1 MMKIFSLHEF
11 DTPSDDNLA
20 TVALIEDVLHYCNY
34 ENLTDELQPFSKY
47 LREYPEVVITSDIL
61 ATLCVAASSEP
72 QEVTPVLH
80 WIATR
85 LKWILDLVDR
95 GIYQRETLPTFG
107 SGSIADIVHTRD
119 WETSLI
125 RCISWHPH
133 CARLAVA
140 TRDDRIRIFSHEI
153 PIISILKHS
162 AQKSVCCISWRPL
175 AGKQL
180 AVACH
185 AGVLIWTIE
194 LGAASNFLSHAVL
207 LKQRNHTPVT
217 SVVWHPQGDLLVSCS
232 PTDTR
237 MLIWDTSKKESVPLR
252 RVGGDGLCFACWS
265 PCGSRLFSATCRN
278 IFRVW
283 NTGVA
288 TLWHADKWTVPIG
301 RVAVACFGPNLTLL
315 FATDEDSGKIFFLPL
330 QENIFDVKKLS
341 LDDVKMAVPLID
353 LTKVN
358 FLDDNY
364 VTVGGRIT
372 AMKWDP
378 TGRYLA
384 ILFQDSPY
392 IALVKTKLGTLS
404 RVIDIKPGCLIKGFS
419 GEVPNCIDFNQK
431 CQKELGNL
439 VCLTIAWSSGRIQH
453 FPIVEK
459 ETVPAMNTNCTKMHL
474 EDYHVNRCEEDV
486 QRAISK
492 SIKQES
498 FNSLHLTP
506 ITTIN
511 TSSQPCWVTSHT
523 DSVSSPVLPNNSSPR
538 EFTDWEQL
546 ATVFQYPCQPYTSTD
561 RSPGSTGSEATTP
574 TWNNV
579 IHSETSDCSNGQRLP
594 SVGSAFSF
602 SRNFCNTAYPEY
614 HAYQDY
620 QEYQDDVSVSLP
632 FILHNQTEDQ
642 GLDGS
647 MQAATDEFDLSL
659 IRGDPT
665 SLLCNVESPPSPSS
679 TYLQELQDPFSNL
692 NGSCYAVGHLVSGQ
706 QSSVST
712 TTNFVD
718 NSELN
723 DGFGNQVVL
732 PRNEGLLLTDRRVP
746 ASDTEKRSKSFD
758 CSTAE
763 DNLTSTYQCRW
774 IDCGCA
780 FAEQEGLVRHI
791 ERRHVESSGQD
802 EFACLWQGC
811 PRARPFNARYKLL
824 IHMRVHSGE
833 KPNKCPF
840 TGCKKAFSRLEN
852 LKIHQRSHT
861 GERPYACQHR
871 GCSKAFSNSSD
882 RAKHQRTHYDTKP
895 YACQVSGCGKRYT
908 DPSSL
913 RKHVKNH
920 SEPTTPLSN
929 LSLTSDSKAPGSMT
943 NNSSNSRHDP
953 ISTSMK
959 QQQTQTQQQQQQTQ
973 TAIVYTAESNYR
985 TYKTS
990 ESYADEDAD
999 LFQTNVCQVDRIS
1012 MNLDSNQ
1019 EFVPFESVKRFLIDD
1034 VGGTGYQVEDEV
1046 PDFQDLSSDIEQQF
1060 LELSSLDDAVFIDG

>member
-1 MMKIFSLHEF
+1 
-11 DTPSDDNLA
+11 
-20 TVALIEDVLHYCNY
+20 
-34 ENLTDELQPFSKY
+34 
-47 LREYPEVVITSDIL
+47 
-61 ATLCVAASSEP
+61 
-72 QEVTPVLH
+72 
-80 WIATR
+80 
-85 LKWILDLVDR
+85 
-95 GIYQRETLPTFG
+95 
-107 SGSIADIVHTRD
+107 
-119 WETSLI
+119 
-125 RCISWHPH
+125 
-133 CARLAVA
+133 
-140 TRDDRIRIFSHEI
+140 
-153 PIISILKHS
+153 
-162 AQKSVCCISWRPL
+162 
-175 AGKQL
+175 
-180 AVACH
+180 
-185 AGVLIWTIE
+185 
-194 LGAASNFLSHAVL
+194 
-207 LKQRNHTPVT
+207 
-217 SVVWHPQGDLLVSCS
+217 
-232 PTDTR
+232 
-237 MLIWDTSKKESVPLR
+237 
-252 RVGGDGLCFACWS
+252 
-265 PCGSRLFSATCRN
+265 
-278 IFRVW
+278 
-283 NTGVA
+283 
-288 TLWHADKWTVPIG
+288 
-301 RVAVACFGPNLTLL
+301 
-315 FATDEDSGKIFFLPL
+315 
-330 QENIFDVKKLS
+330 
-341 LDDVKMAVPLID
+341 
-353 LTKVN
+353 
-358 FLDDNY
+358 
-364 VTVGGRIT
+364 
-372 AMKWDP
+372 
-378 TGRYLA
+378 
-384 ILFQDSPY
+384 
-392 IALVKTKLGTLS
+392 
-404 RVIDIKPGCLIKGFS
+404 
-419 GEVPNCIDFNQK
+419 
-431 CQKELGNL
+431 
-439 VCLTIAWSSGRIQH
+439 
-453 FPIVEK
+453 
-459 ETVPAMNTNCTKMHL
+459 MHL

-486 QRAISK
+486 QRTVSR
-492 SIKQES
+492 SIKQEG

-523 DSVSSPVLPNNSSPR
+523 DSVSSPVLPNNSSPK

-614 HAYQDY
+614 QDYQDY

-679 TYLQELQDPFSNL
+679 TYLQELQDPFSNS

-718 NSELN
+718 NSGLN

-758 CSTAE
+758 SSTAE

-791 ERRHVESSGQD
+791 ERRHVESSSSNAHGHGRRVQRDRDKDKDKEGEAGSGSGQD

-959 QQQTQTQQQQQQTQ
+959 QQQQQQQQQTQ

-999 LFQTNVCQVDRIS
+999 LFQTNLCQVDRIS

>member
-1 MMKIFSLHEF
+1 
-11 DTPSDDNLA
+11 
-20 TVALIEDVLHYCNY
+20 
-34 ENLTDELQPFSKY
+34 
-47 LREYPEVVITSDIL
+47 
-61 ATLCVAASSEP
+61 
-72 QEVTPVLH
+72 
-80 WIATR
+80 
-85 LKWILDLVDR
+85 
-95 GIYQRETLPTFG
+95 
-107 SGSIADIVHTRD
+107 
-119 WETSLI
+119 
-125 RCISWHPH
+125 
-133 CARLAVA
+133 
-140 TRDDRIRIFSHEI
+140 
-153 PIISILKHS
+153 
-162 AQKSVCCISWRPL
+162 
-175 AGKQL
+175 
-180 AVACH
+180 
-185 AGVLIWTIE
+185 
-194 LGAASNFLSHAVL
+194 
-207 LKQRNHTPVT
+207 
-217 SVVWHPQGDLLVSCS
+217 
-232 PTDTR
+232 
-237 MLIWDTSKKESVPLR
+237 
-252 RVGGDGLCFACWS
+252 
-265 PCGSRLFSATCRN
+265 
-278 IFRVW
+278 
-283 NTGVA
+283 
-288 TLWHADKWTVPIG
+288 
-301 RVAVACFGPNLTLL
+301 
-315 FATDEDSGKIFFLPL
+315 
-330 QENIFDVKKLS
+330 
-341 LDDVKMAVPLID
+341 
-353 LTKVN
+353 
-358 FLDDNY
+358 
-364 VTVGGRIT
+364 
-372 AMKWDP
+372 
-378 TGRYLA
+378 
-384 ILFQDSPY
+384 
-392 IALVKTKLGTLS
+392 
-404 RVIDIKPGCLIKGFS
+404 
-419 GEVPNCIDFNQK
+419 
-431 CQKELGNL
+431 
-439 VCLTIAWSSGRIQH
+439 
-453 FPIVEK
+453 
-459 ETVPAMNTNCTKMHL
+459 MHL
-474 EDYHVNRCEEDV
+474 EDYHVSRSEEDV
-486 QRAISK
+486 QRAVSK
-492 SIKQES
+492 SIKQEG

-546 ATVFQYPCQPYTSTD
+546 TTVFQYPCQPYTSTD

-579 IHSETSDCSNGQRLP
+579 IHSESSDCSNGQRLP

-602 SRNFCNTAYPEY
+602 SRNFCNTVYPEY
-614 HAYQDY
+614 QDYQDY

-712 TTNFVD
+712 TSNFVND
-718 NSELN
+718 NSGLN

-746 ASDTEKRSKSFD
+746 ASDTEKRSTSFD

-791 ERRHVESSGQD
+791 ERRHVESSSSNAHGHGRRVQRDRDKDKDKEGEVGSGSGQD

-929 LSLTSDSKAPGSMT
+929 LSLTSDSKAPCSMT

-959 QQQTQTQQQQQQTQ
+959 QQQQQQQAQ
-973 TAIVYTAESNYR
+973 TAIVYDAESNYR

-999 LFQTNVCQVDRIS
+999 LFQTNLCQVDRIS

-1060 LELSSLDDAVFIDG
+1060 LELSSLDDAFILYY